1 MTMAFEWFVLLE
13 GGGYSCGGGGLGGRL
28 DSTNI
33 IMPELSVI
41 TNISKDHTAFWVI
54 RFGDSGG
61 EGRDNQAR
69 GAGER

>member
-1 MTMAFEWFVLLE
+1 MTMAFEWFALREVDIAVVE
-13 GGGYSCGGGGLGGRL
+13 VGLGGRL

-54 RFGDSGG
+54 RFG
-61 EGRDNQAR
+61 R
-69 GAGER
+69 